1 MKTKKIVTV
10 IMIFVFIICL
20 LIWTIPSLTM
30 GQTVSPSQ
38 TPDEAVAE
46 LIEEGVVYNQAL
58 GLAEPKILPGSI
70 LYPIKNLIWALRYR
84 FISDPIRQLQW
95 DVDSVSGK
103 LLELQKLALQQ
114 PDQVAALNK
123 ALANYE
129 AALSRL
135 KTHLTDLPV
144 SQPNSKNSV
153 LLDKLA
159 GASLEYE
166 KIFNDVAS
174 QNISET
180 LQNRVKGLTGQG
192 VSLLTAAVGKLADK
206 ESVFNDFSDKTQK
219 NYGGLLNSFRSL
231 EAVLTVENI
240 LTGLSA
246 NGTKSLKEN
255 LYLQAE
261 SELKNFSQ
269 LDKNKIAD
277 VVAFLPGNKL
287 LQEKIIY
294 GLEERSG
301 QTEFF
306 QGIEDKL
313 KQLPVSSSNLKQC
326 QEEIGI
332 LENSL
337 LSFKS
342 GVDLAKIPQS
352 VKSLLGQS
360 EGHLKRAKEISSDE
374 TQAGTFCGLVNSS
387 GVLLENAQR
396 ILEKSQPAEITGQIK
411 NAEAVLAGL
420 LERAKQ
426 FNQDD
431 YFRIFD
437 LFNKATVELENA
449 KANWQDNNVDQA
461 IRNLNSFDVISKNAE
476 KALDLANDKL
486 TKAEAKTLGLQKE
499 LFQKKEL
506 QKFYEWCQTQAGT
519 IMDDL
524 GILPYCLDSKQNSLS
539 MLDWLKKA
547 P

>member
-1 MKTKKIVTV
+1 MKAKKIVTV

-20 LIWTIPSLTM
+20 LIWTIPSLTG

-38 TPDEAVAE
+38 TPDETVE
-46 LIEEGVVYNQAL
+46 KLIKEGVVYNQAL

-70 LYPIKNLIWALRYR
+70 LYSIKNFIWALRYR
-84 FISDPIRQLQW
+84 FISDPIKQLQW
-95 DVDSVSGK
+95 DVDAVSGK
-103 LLELQKLALQQ
+103 LLELQKLAVQQ
-114 PDQVAALNK
+114 PDQTAALSK

-129 AALSRL
+129 AALNRL
-135 KTHLTDLPV
+135 KTHLTDLPG
-144 SQPNSKNSV
+144 SQPSSENSV

-166 KIFNDVAS
+166 EIFSDVAS
-174 QNISET
+174 RNISET

-192 VSLLTAAVGKLADK
+192 VSLLSAAAEKLSDK
-206 ESVFNDFSDKTQK
+206 ESVFNDFSDRVQK
-219 NYGGLLNSFRSL
+219 NYGGLLSSFRSL
-231 EAVLTVENI
+231 EAVLAVEDI
-240 LTGLSA
+240 LNGLSA
-246 NGTKSLKEN
+246 TGVKNLKES

-261 SELKNFSQ
+261 SELKNFNQ
-269 LDKNKIAD
+269 LDKNKIGD

-313 KQLPVSSSNLKQC
+313 KQLPVSSSDLKQC
-326 QEEIGI
+326 QEEVGV
-332 LENSL
+332 LASSL
-337 LSFKS
+337 SSFKS
-342 GVDLAKIPQS
+342 GIDLAKIPQS
-352 VKSLLGQS
+352 VRSLLEQA
-360 EGHLKRAKEISSDE
+360 EGHLKRAKEILNDE
-374 TQAGTFCGLVNSS
+374 TQTGTFCGLVNSS

-396 ILEKSQPAEITGQIK
+396 ILEKSQPAEITSQIK
-411 NAEAVLAGL
+411 NAEARLAAL

-426 FNQDD
+426 FNPDD

-437 LFNKATVELENA
+437 LFNKATMELESA
-449 KANWQDNNVDQA
+449 KANWQDDNVDQA

-476 KALDLANDKL
+476 KALDLVNDKL
-486 TKAEAKTLGLQKE
+486 TKPEAKALGLQKE
-499 LFQKKEL
+499 FFQKKEL
-506 QKFYEWCQTQAGT
+506 EKFNEWCRAQAGT

-524 GILPYCLDSKQNSLS
+524 GILPYCLDGNQNSLS
-539 MLDWLKKA
+539 MLDWLNKT